1 MNFKTGPAKR
11 LGGRHFP
18 VFRPFALL
26 GLGCHGHAQAPPPS
40 ARKQHRSSA
49 SSIVTCMPFR
59 TLVEQIFLIIINF
72 ITSCP
77 SQIIFCARSMLPFFF
92 SKFFCKF
99 KPVTSHFHFS
109 FDLTRI
115 ISRVMSSTPLI
126 RLKTHN
132 YANSL
137 VCKLGHLL
145 KRHFYLT

>member
-77 SQIIFCARSMLPFFF
+77 SQIIFCARSMLPFF
-92 SKFFCKF
+92 CF
-99 KPVTSHFHFS
+99 KIFLQIQNRYVALS

-115 ISRVMSSTPLI
+115 ISRVVSSTPLI